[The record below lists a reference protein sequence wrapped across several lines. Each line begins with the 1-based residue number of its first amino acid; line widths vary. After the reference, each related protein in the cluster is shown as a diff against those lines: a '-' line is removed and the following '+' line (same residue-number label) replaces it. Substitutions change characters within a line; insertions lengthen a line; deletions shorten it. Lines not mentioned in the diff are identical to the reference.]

1 MTSSYLDKALF
12 SDIVK
17 YHNNSMGRKKTTV
30 EWIIQGSHE
39 RENSATAVL
48 DSLVR
53 RGILGR
59 ESMLFGRKYPT
70 LNSGRQSFVCN
81 EFAVSFFVMHIEFYL
96 PPTSPGISGDKKSF
110 FWPEGRK
117 CLKKLLGVLVYSQSI
132 LVESCLHVTA
142 SITLH
147 WKPPNV
153 SFIKILSKLV
163 LPNRG
168 SLRKQLTFCNAT
180 TAFPA
185 KWHLR
190 NVCRIPLLTM
200 CYFKDLSSGMSSVWN
215 FRHHFVRKPVVASRN
230 VGCILM
236 LNRGVLK
243 GCCM

>member
-1 MTSSYLDKALF
+1 MRLSHKFKRNISYAQVKDATMTSSYLDKALF

-96 PPTSPGISGDKKSF
+96 PPTSSGIRTQGQ
-110 FWPEGRK
+110 E
-117 CLKKLLGVLVYSQSI
+117 KL
-132 LVESCLHVTA
+132 
-142 SITLH
+142 
-147 WKPPNV
+147 
-153 SFIKILSKLV
+153 F
-163 LPNRG
+163 
-168 SLRKQLTFCNAT
+168 LT
-180 TAFPA
+180 
-185 KWHLR
+185 
-190 NVCRIPLLTM
+190 
-200 CYFKDLSSGMSSVWN
+200 
-215 FRHHFVRKPVVASRN
+215 
-230 VGCILM
+230 
-236 LNRGVLK
+236 
-243 GCCM
+243 

>member
-1 MTSSYLDKALF
+1 MRLSHKFNTNISYAQVKDATMTSSYLDKALF

-70 LNSGRQSFVCN
+70 LNSGRQSFVCIMN
-81 EFAVSFFVMHIEFYL
+81 LLSPFLLCILNFIFPQL
-96 PPTSPGISGDKKSF
+96 PQAYVLGDKKSF

-117 CLKKLLGVLVYSQSI
+117 CLTKFLGVLVYSQSI

-168 SLRKQLTFCNAT
+168 
-180 TAFPA
+180 
-185 KWHLR
+185 
-190 NVCRIPLLTM
+190 
-200 CYFKDLSSGMSSVWN
+200 
-215 FRHHFVRKPVVASRN
+215 
-230 VGCILM
+230 
-236 LNRGVLK
+236 
-243 GCCM
+243 